1 MNVAVTGTA
10 LNFPRLCACCG
21 SPSETTLAVSDSTR
35 IGNMRYTSTWQLPYC
50 NGCAAHVKHT
60 TMRGWE
66 LLLTLLT
73 VGSYLL
79 TYFLFLKPMRVRA
92 AKQDMMKPSCAGC
105 ELPSYS
111 YFKIGNGKHIFGLGN
126 PTFAKAF
133 VLANQASLDG
143 ASPEIKQLI
152 AGS

>member
-1 MNVAVTGTA
+1 MNVAVSGTA

-21 SPSETTLAVSDSTR
+21 EASETTLPVTDSTR

-60 TMRGWE
+60 SMRGWE
-66 LLLTLLT
+66 MLLLLVT
-73 VGSYLL
+73 VGLYLVSY
-79 TYFLFLKPMRVRA
+79 YLFYRPMRIRA
-92 AKQDMMKPSCAGC
+92 AKQSMMKPSCAGHD
-105 ELPSYS
+105 LPSYK
-111 YFKIGNGKHIFGLGN
+111 YFKVGNGKHIFEFKN